1 MLISVDLLTNAAVAG
16 LLLGGFYAAM
26 TLGLT
31 ISFGLLDVVNIAH
44 PAFIVTGS
52 YLAYAINSA
61 FGIDP
66 VVAGFALSPIS
77 FVVGVLLYRFYHSYF
92 EQPKDEALRGLA
104 FFFGL
109 MLVIEVSLLLVFG
122 VDYRT
127 VQTSYQDLTLAFVGI
142 DLPMRMAIPFGVSL
156 GLVLVVQWVLS
167 RTFFGRAVRAVAQ
180 DEVALRLMAVDPVR
194 LKSIAFGVSI
204 ALATIA
210 GSILIVIQPV
220 EPSIMWV
227 YVGIPFAV
235 CVLGGMGSIS
245 GTLIAGLLLGVAE
258 SFTSVFWGPSW
269 SPALAFVVLLVVI
282 GFRPAGL
289 FGRAV

>member
-1 MLISVDLLTNAAVAG
+1 MVISADLIANAVIAG

-52 YLAYAINSA
+52 YIAYTINTA

-66 VVAGFALSPIS
+66 IVAGFMASPLA
-77 FVVGVLLYRFYHSYF
+77 FVAGVLLYRFYHESF
-92 EQPKDEALRGLA
+92 EKRGDDSLRGLA
-104 FFFGL
+104 FFFGI
-109 MLVIEVSLLLVFG
+109 MLVIEVSLILGFG

-127 VQTSYQDLTLAFVGI
+127 VQTAYQDVTPVVAGMDFPL
-142 DLPMRMAIPFGVSL
+142 RMTIPFAISIFLVVAVQ
-156 GLVLVVQWVLS
+156 LVLSL
-167 RTFFGRAVRAVAQ
+167 TFFGRASRAVSQ
-180 DEVALRLMAVDPVR
+180 DHVALRLMAVDPVR
-194 LKSIAFGVSI
+194 VKSIAFGVSV

-210 GSILIVIQPV
+210 GSLLIVIQPV
-220 EPSIMWV
+220 EPSIMWL
-227 YVGIPFAV
+227 YVGIPFAI
-235 CVLGGMGSIS
+235 CVLGGMGSVS

-258 SFTSVFWGPSW
+258 SITAVFWGPSW
-269 SPALAFVVLLVVI
+269 SPALAFGVLLVVI

-289 FGRAV
+289 FGR